1 MPTLAKSVGALTIF
15 LGGCTAPLQRTPT
28 APAMPPP
35 VAYDCAGL
43 DNQHRAWGAV
53 AKFAGVLSGSGGL
66 ATLPI
71 SDDQKTLRFSVGIS
85 SAVLGALAVTAVY
98 IEQDA
103 AATWAKRCSSQ

>member
-1 MPTLAKSVGALTIF
+1 MKFFLLATLVLV
-15 LGGCTAPLQRTPT
+15 GCTAPLERKPN
-28 APAMPPP
+28 APMMPPA
-35 VAYDCAGL
+35 VIYDCAGL

-71 SDDQKTLRFSVGIS
+71 SDEQKTLRFSVGIS

-103 AATWAKRCSSQ
+103 AATWAKKCSQ

>member
-1 MPTLAKSVGALTIF
+1 MKFFLLAAFVLA
-15 LGGCTAPLQRTPT
+15 GCTAPLERKPNAPT
-28 APAMPPP
+28 MSQAI
-35 VAYDCAGL
+35 VYDCAGL

-103 AATWAKRCSSQ
+103 ATTWAKRCSQ